1 MNRFREV
8 PQQGPLCDILWSDP
22 IEEDYVPDLTDE
34 DRQEWYQVGYV
45 FNSMRGC
52 GYVFGYTATKV
63 FLEENNLVGIH
74 VVLLKLKRNSWP
86 LYELMKFK
94 KRATYCTLFTRRTAT
109 IRKH

>member
-1 MNRFREV
+1 MEYYKFD
-8 PQQGPLCDILWSDP
+8 LKTKLIIL
-22 IEEDYVPDLTDE
+22 IILNMEELYETE
-34 DRQEWYQVGYV
+34 
-45 FNSMRGC
+45 NNI
-52 GYVFGYTATKV
+52 YTATKV